1 MLVKISDETDR
12 SFSTE
17 KAASNWFC
25 RGAGCSIDQIKT
37 SWVIDSDMDLE
48 GCADCKAVVV
58 TVWSG
63 NVAFVN
69 GFVAPSSPRVLMIS
83 HCLHGHE

>member
-1 MLVKISDETDR
+1 MLVKISDESDR

-17 KAASNWFC
+17 EAALNWFC

-37 SWVIDSDMDLE
+37 SWVSDSDMILE
-48 GCADCKAVVV
+48 GCPDCKAVVV

-63 NVAFVN
+63 DVAVVD
-69 GFVAPSSPRVLMIS
+69 GFTRPSGPRVLMIS
-83 HCLHGHE
+83 HCPCL